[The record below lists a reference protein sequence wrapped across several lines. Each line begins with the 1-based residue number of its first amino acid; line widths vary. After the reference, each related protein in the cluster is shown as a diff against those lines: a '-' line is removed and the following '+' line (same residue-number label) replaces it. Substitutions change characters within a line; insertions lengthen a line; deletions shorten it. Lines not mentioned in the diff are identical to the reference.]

1 MPTHDETVFA
11 VQPPRAPQWSDGI
24 PPGASILERNLAALA
39 RSSRVVAERLRAQP
53 ASRSVEFV
61 ETGESGA
68 LSATLDGRALAS
80 KRRPLEEARRLAST
94 VDIKEAAVFAVTG
107 FGVGHHVAALAERLG
122 RTGIILCFEPDLSL
136 LRAVLER
143 VDHSTW
149 MATTNIAFVT
159 EPDDAAS
166 LSTIVHGMEGVV
178 AMGVRIVEHP
188 ASAERLG
195 AGAQVFGETLTR
207 VVSAVRTNVLTTM
220 VQTSTTVRNLAMN
233 ADRYLA
239 SPGIEDLRGVLEGRA
254 GVVVSAGPSLSRNI
268 RELARPGVRDRV
280 CIIAVQTTLKPL
292 LAAGVKPHFVVAL
305 DYHEISRRFYEGL
318 TASDVEGV
326 TLVVEP
332 KANPAILDAWPG
344 GVRMPRDPFLDTML
358 GAELTDPNRGAIR
371 SGATVAHLAHYLA
384 RHLGCDPV
392 ALVGQD
398 LGFTDG
404 QYYASGAAIHEVWA
418 SDLNEFV
425 SLELLEW
432 QRVVRNRSILRRAE
446 DTLGRPIYTDEQMAT
461 YLAQFERDFLA
472 DAQAGLTTI
481 DATEGGVRKAHTTA
495 MTLRDFLDARGASA
509 LPAIPTPTARTMD
522 GRLREGA
529 IERLREVRQ
538 GVWRVARACRTTGTV
553 LAQMLEHHRDQA
565 RVNQLIGQAQQIAEE
580 TRRIAP
586 AYELVQKYN
595 QAGIFNR
602 AREDRAIALEDLDP
616 YARQRRQIERDQR
629 NIEWLGEAAES
640 FGALLDSACAAIR
653 TGERV
658 TRDITPT
665 VTPTGERAPRVST
678 SVAAIVVV
686 DHEAGSLGTSR
697 DLGAL
702 IQGKNALA
710 RTVERLGRCTRL
722 DSIVLLTSD
731 GARTRS
737 LLDGVRVRTPVHLVA
752 SGEHAGSSERI
763 RAARAWASASWRAG
777 VAGMTVFDELVDPAV
792 AARALEQIGAKAALL
807 VGADWALVDPALCD
821 AVIDRHTESPENHRL
836 VFTQA
841 APGLCGCVIDRDLLR
856 EIAEGRSKGSAMA
869 SIGGLLSYNPR
880 KPRADAI
887 AKPICVTVDPAVRDL
902 QRRCI
907 ADTASGFT
915 LCERSCDDSLDA
927 TALARRIEGDRIHG
941 PPSELTLRL
950 DDSTSPEMV
959 AKHAA
964 RVGSSLAVTLDA
976 RGLSETERLVAHVR
990 SARNAGA
997 RYVHVRI
1004 DPRRGEEDAAAVLGA
1019 APDVVSVEMHADS
1032 SEAFQAATG
1041 RDGYASSL
1049 RTLEALANAA
1059 SERAY
1064 DEQMWIVP
1072 RLTKRDAVYGDIE
1085 SFVDKW
1091 TLVFGHAAI
1100 DAFEDAPADERIR
1113 PLPHPRSARARFE
1126 RERVEI
1132 DLRGSA
1138 SR

>member
-1 MPTHDETVFA
+1 MPSHDETVFA
-11 VQPPRAPQWSDGI
+11 VQPTRAPSSSVGVT
-24 PPGASILERNLAALA
+24 PGASILERNLAALS
-39 RSSRVVAERLRAQP
+39 RSSMSVAERLRVQP
-53 ASRSVEFV
+53 TSRSVEFV
-61 ETGESGA
+61 ETGEDGA

-94 VDIKEAAVFAVTG
+94 VDIKDAAVFAVTG

-143 VDHSTW
+143 VDHSSW
-149 MATTNIAFVT
+149 IAKTNIAFVT
-159 EPDDAAS
+159 EPDDAAT

-195 AGAQVFGETLTR
+195 AAAQVFGETLSR

-233 ADRYLA
+233 ADRYIA
-239 SPGIEDLRGVLEGRA
+239 SPGIEDLRNALKGKP

-268 RELARPGVRDRV
+268 KELARPGVRDRV

-318 TASDVEGV
+318 TASEVEGV

-344 GVRMPRDPFLDTML
+344 DVRMPRDAFLDTML
-358 GAELTDPNRGAIR
+358 GADLADPARGAIK

-404 QYYASGAAIHEVWA
+404 QYYAAGAAIHEVWA

-432 QRVVRNRSILRRAE
+432 QRIVRNRSILRRAE
-446 DTLGRPIYTDEQMAT
+446 DALGRPIYTDEQMAT

-472 DAQAGLTTI
+472 DAQAGLTTV
-481 DATEGGVRKAHTTA
+481 DATEGGVRKAHTTP
-495 MTLRDFLDARGASA
+495 MTLSAFLETHARAA
-509 LPAIPTPTARTMD
+509 LPNIPAPKARAVD
-522 GRLREGA
+522 ARLREGA

-538 GVWRVARACRTTGTV
+538 GVWRVARACRSTGTV

-565 RVNQLIGQAQQIAEE
+565 RVNQLIGQAQQFAEE

-602 AREDRAIALEDLDP
+602 AREDRAIALDDLDP

-629 NIEWLGEAAES
+629 NIEWLGDAAES
-640 FGALLDSACAAIR
+640 FGALLDSACLAIR
-653 TGERV
+653 TGERI

-665 VTPTGERAPRVST
+665 DEAGPAQSSGVST

-686 DHEAGSLGTSR
+686 DHDHGSLGGQR
-697 DLGAL
+697 DLSVM
-702 IQGKNALA
+702 IRGKSMLA
-710 RTVERLGRCTRL
+710 RTIERLGHCSRL

-731 GARTRS
+731 AARTRS
-737 LLDGVRVRTPVHLVA
+737 LLDGVALRTPVHVVA
-752 SGEHAGSSERI
+752 SEECAGSSRRI
-763 RAARAWASASWRAG
+763 RAARAWASTSWRSG
-777 VAGMTVFDELVDPAV
+777 LAGMTVFDELVDPGV
-792 AARALEQIGAKAALL
+792 AARALEQLGAKAALL

-821 AVIDRHTESPENHRL
+821 AVIERHAESPVHHRL
-836 VFTQA
+836 VFSQA
-841 APGLCGCVIDRDLLR
+841 APGLCGCVIDLALLR
-856 EIAEGRSKGSAMA
+856 EIAEGRSKGGPMA
-869 SIGGLLSYNPR
+869 SIGGLLAYNPR

-887 AKPICVTVDPAVRDL
+887 AKPICVTVDPTVRDL

-907 ADTASGFT
+907 ADSASGLA
-915 LCERSCDDSLDA
+915 LCERYGDEALDA
-927 TALARRIEGDRIHG
+927 AALARRIGEDESVMSAR
-941 PPSELTLRL
+941 ELTLRL
-950 DDSTSPEMV
+950 DDSTSSEMV
-959 AKHAA
+959 ANHIGQA
-964 RVGSSLAVTLDA
+964 SSTFVVTLDA
-976 RGLSETERLVAHVR
+976 RGLNSMDRLGPLVR
-990 SARNAGA
+990 SSRAAGA
-997 RYVHVRI
+997 LYVHVRV
-1004 DPRRGEEDAAAVLGA
+1004 DPRDGDADAAAVLDA
-1019 APDVVSVEMHADS
+1019 APDVVSVDLHADS
-1032 SEAFQAATG
+1032 ADAFRIVTG
-1041 RDGYASSL
+1041 RDGYATSL
-1049 RTLEALANAA
+1049 RALESLAN
-1059 SERAY
+1059 SSRQRPF

-1072 RLTKRDAVYGDIE
+1072 RLTKRDAVYGDVE

-1091 TLVFGHAAI
+1091 TLVFGHASI
-1100 DAFEDAPADERIR
+1100 DPYNGAPASERIQ
-1113 PLPHPRSARARFE
+1113 PMPMPRSARAR
-1126 RERVEI
+1126 RERDAIII
-1132 DLRGSA
+1132 DLRGGVA
-1138 SR
+1138 R

>member
-1 MPTHDETVFA
+1 MPTHDETVFTL
-11 VQPPRAPQWSDGI
+11 QPSRTPERSAGLA
-24 PPGASILERNLAALA
+24 PGASILERNLAALS
-39 RSSRVVAERLRAQP
+39 RSSRIVAERLRTQP

-143 VDHSTW
+143 VDHSSW
-149 MATTNIAFVT
+149 IAKTNIAFVA
-159 EPDDAAS
+159 EPDDAAT
-166 LSTIVHGMEGVV
+166 LSTIVQGMEGVV

-195 AGAQVFGETLTR
+195 ATAQVFGETLSR

-239 SPGIEDLRGVLEGRA
+239 SPGIEDLRGALEGRP

-268 RELARPGVRDRV
+268 RELARAGVRDRV

-332 KANPAILDAWPG
+332 KANPAILDVWPG
-344 GVRMPRDPFLDTML
+344 DVRMPRDSFLDTML
-358 GAELTDPNRGAIR
+358 GAELADPNRGAIR

-404 QYYASGAAIHEVWA
+404 QYYAAGASIHEVWA

-432 QRVVRNRSILRRAE
+432 QRVVRNRSILRRAV
-446 DTLGRPIYTDEQMAT
+446 DVLGRPIYTDEQMAT

-481 DATEGGVRKAHTTA
+481 DATEGGVRKAHTTP
-495 MTLRDFLDARGASA
+495 MTLRDFLDVHADSA
-509 LPAIPTPTARTMD
+509 LPALPTPKSRMVES
-522 GRLREGA
+522 RLRESA

-538 GVWRVARACRTTGTV
+538 GVWRVARACRSTGTV

-602 AREDRAIALEDLDP
+602 AREDRAIALDDLDP

-629 NIEWLGEAAES
+629 NIEWLGDAAES
-640 FGALLDSACAAIR
+640 FGALLDSACTAIR

-665 VTPTGERAPRVST
+665 GESSAERASRVST
-678 SVAAIVVV
+678 SVAAVVVV
-686 DHEAGSLGTSR
+686 DHETGSLGASR
-697 DLGAL
+697 ALGAR
-702 IQGKNALA
+702 INGKNALA
-710 RTVERLGRCTRL
+710 RTVERLGRCSRL
-722 DSIVLLTSD
+722 DAIVLLTSD
-731 GARTRS
+731 ADRTRA
-737 LLDGVRVRTPVHLVA
+737 LLEGVPVRTPVHLVA
-752 SGEHAGSSERI
+752 SGERAGASKRI

-777 VAGMTVFDELVDPAV
+777 IAGMTVFDELVDPGI
-792 AARALEQIGAKAALL
+792 AARALEQVGAKAALL

-821 AVIDRHTESPENHRL
+821 SVIERHAESPTNHRL

-841 APGLCGCVIDRDLLR
+841 APGLCGCVIDLGLLR
-856 EIAEGRSKGSAMA
+856 EIAEGQSKGGAMA
-869 SIGGLLSYNPR
+869 SIGGLLAYNPR

-907 ADTASGFT
+907 ADSANGVA
-915 LCERSCDDSLDA
+915 LCERYCDDAIDA
-927 TALARRIEGDRIHG
+927 ATLARRIESDSLIGV
-941 PPSELTLRL
+941 PSELTLRV

-959 AKHAA
+959 AKHVAQMDFA
-964 RVGSSLAVTLDA
+964 FAITLDA
-976 RGLSETERLVAHVR
+976 SSLVETDRLGALVR

-997 RYVHVRI
+997 KYVHVRVEL
-1004 DPRRGEEDAAAVLGA
+1004 RKGEEDAASVLGS

-1032 SEAFQAATG
+1032 SETFQAATG
-1041 RDGYASSL
+1041 RDGYALSL
-1049 RTLEALANAA
+1049 RALEALANMTR
-1059 SERAY
+1059 ERPF

-1091 TLVFGHAAI
+1091 MLVFGHAAI
-1100 DAFEDAPADERIR
+1100 DAFDDAPADERIQ
-1113 PLPHPRSARARFE
+1113 PLPAPQSAKARFE
-1126 RERVEI
+1126 RDRVVV
-1132 DLRGSA
+1132 DLRRSA